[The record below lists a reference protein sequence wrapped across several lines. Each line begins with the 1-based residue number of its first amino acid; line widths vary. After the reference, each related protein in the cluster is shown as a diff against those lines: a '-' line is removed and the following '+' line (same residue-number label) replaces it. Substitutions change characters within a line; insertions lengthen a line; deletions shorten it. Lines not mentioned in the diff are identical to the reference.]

1 MLTIN
6 ENAKSEYRIYRKI
19 ATPVTNITINIDITE
34 DADKSNVIP
43 EKINEIIK
51 QNIDDEKQNIDNAN
65 FKRIP
70 CAFDNLPPGAYC
82 MTCNCPRCSLW
93 C

>member
-51 QNIDDEKQNIDNAN
+51 QNIDDAI

-82 MTCNCPRCSLW
+82 MTCNCPRCSPW